1 VTNPLP
7 QGGVRKVLKGRT
19 RAQSF
24 ARRLE
29 SSQALAGYTAE
40 DQARVRATRAII
52 LPQADAI
59 AGAVYRHLLSH
70 PETAVHFAL
79 ADGRPDRAHLEERTG
94 SLKAWLKTVI
104 EAPLDDEFASYAAG
118 IGRAHTRRGGTR
130 PSHVRGRYL
139 VLAMSFLQSQLA
151 GVLAEAIEDG
161 RELGATIAA
170 WNKLLMIQLDLF
182 LAVYGTAEG
191 NPRWY

>member
-1 VTNPLP
+1 MAPLP
-7 QGGVRKVLKGRT
+7 HDGARKVLKGRT

-29 SSQALAGYTAE
+29 ISRELTGYTPE
-40 DQARVRATRAII
+40 DQARVRATSSVV

-59 AGAVYRHLLSH
+59 AGAVYKHLLSH
-70 PETAVHFAL
+70 PETAAYFML
-79 ADGRPDRAHLEERTG
+79 ADGRTDRAHLEERAG
-94 SLKAWLKTVI
+94 SLTGWLRTVI

-139 VLAMSFLQSQLA
+139 VLAMSFVQSAVAGLLA
-151 GVLAEAIEDG
+151 DAIED
-161 RELGATIAA
+161 RHELAATIAA

-182 LAVYGTAEG
+182 LAVYGSAEG